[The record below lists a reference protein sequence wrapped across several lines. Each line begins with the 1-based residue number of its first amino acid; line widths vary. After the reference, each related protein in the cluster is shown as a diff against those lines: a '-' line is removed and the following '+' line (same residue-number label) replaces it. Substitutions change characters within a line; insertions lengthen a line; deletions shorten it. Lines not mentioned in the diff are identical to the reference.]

1 MKLTIITNLLASV
14 LVTQCE
20 GFIGGVLGKAHP
32 LLSEFAQA
40 QTGILFDVGL
50 DIPKDLKDKMSSRLY
65 IQGLTLELQTAQ
77 LLENHVALPGANGP
91 YPTASTGPLSIETH
105 SEGRFVSMS
114 GTQTVKFD
122 KGCWEMVWLKDR
134 PAGSLVC
141 GFELLEE
148 VSRNDAALS
157 AGGVYVSFPV
167 FTKDTLEEFRAKK
180 DAYESTFKKFTD
192 EQADQLEKMNLTN
205 NPLMKAVHF
214 KNAIG
219 ANEKASMMRTNAYD
233 KFPPAEEHIISIG
246 KDLLLCTKGTVHT
259 KSAEQKGKKDH
270 TQVGEASLKK
280 IDHSEV

>member
-1 MKLTIITNLLASV
+1 MLWHVNTKPRVSVIQWLQYNVALDTNVIAIGDQINLQLTID
-14 LVTQCE
+14 QP
-20 GFIGGVLGKAHP
+20 K
-32 LLSEFAQA
+32 
-40 QTGILFDVGL
+40 GI
-50 DIPKDLKDKMSSRLY
+50 
-65 IQGLTLELQTAQ
+65 
-77 LLENHVALPGANGP
+77 N
-91 YPTASTGPLSIETH
+91 
-105 SEGRFVSMS
+105 
-114 GTQTVKFD
+114 
-122 KGCWEMVWLKDR
+122 
-134 PAGSLVC
+134 
-141 GFELLEE
+141 
-148 VSRNDAALS
+148 
-157 AGGVYVSFPV
+157 VSFPV

-270 TQVGEASLKK
+270 THVGEASLKK